1 MIIRE
6 HYLKQIRGF
15 YNTDLVKVIQ
25 GIHQSGKSTILE
37 TIKNEIK
44 KSSINIIYINFENIN
59 TSIKISSYIDLINYV
74 NSEKLNGM
82 CYCFFDEIQELP
94 NWHLAIK
101 TLRLDNCSIFITG
114 SNSKLL
120 SSEFI
125 DNLSGR
131 FVSFTI
137 YPFVYKEITTYAK
150 ELNITPSINDYLIWG
165 GFPKRFGLTNQS
177 DQIK

>member
-1 MIIRE
+1 
-6 HYLKQIRGF
+6 
-15 YNTDLVKVIQ
+15 
-25 GIHQSGKSTILE
+25 
-37 TIKNEIK
+37 
-44 KSSINIIYINFENIN
+44 
-59 TSIKISSYIDLINYV
+59 
-74 NSEKLNGM
+74 M

-94 NWHLAIK
+94 NWHLTIK
-101 TLRLDNCSIFITG
+101 TLRLNNCSIFITG